1 MRAGQPCAQPAI
13 PTGRTFAM
21 LPDSLRRIAT
31 QLFDNGLLRLI
42 FENTRNMAVSSL
54 ITAAGLEVV
63 RAGPGDLDLVNP
75 TLVGYVV
82 TTIGAILLVLN
93 LMDGLWRLSRVK
105 SHLIL
110 QVLLCGAYAFI
121 FWRVVYL
128 VLYFKAGAG

>member
-1 MRAGQPCAQPAI
+1 
-13 PTGRTFAM
+13 M

>member
-1 MRAGQPCAQPAI
+1 
-13 PTGRTFAM
+13 M
-21 LPDSLRRIAT
+21 LPDPLRRIAT

-75 TLVGYVV
+75 TLAGYVV

-93 LMDGLWRLSRVK
+93 LMDGLWRLSRMK

-128 VLYFKAGAG
+128 VLYFKAGGGMSMNTGG